1 MCQLSVSQVSV
12 SQYRASYVRCLCQV
26 YFVRCLCQVSLSGV
40 SVRCLCQV
48 SPFLTDKIRGRLQ
61 LHGREREALH
71 RSLGEAI
78 LPREYGGGQVRR
90 L

>member
-1 MCQLSVSQVSV
+1 MSGVSV
-12 SQYRASYVRCLCQV
+12 RYILSGVSVR
-26 YFVRCLCQVSLSGV
+26 YLCQVSLSGI